1 MINPV
6 ACCHSGTCLG
16 EKFKVLLDVF
26 SCCSRWEDARAMM
39 MNESFLQR
47 LIFYDKDN
55 IPEDI
60 FEALKDYVNHPQ
72 FQVKGWGWG
81 GCSYFSRFAFIFFL
95 IIFVYDNGGF
105 L

>member
-1 MINPV
+1 
-6 ACCHSGTCLG
+6 
-16 EKFKVLLDVF
+16 
-26 SCCSRWEDARAMM
+26 MM

-72 FQVKGWGWG
+72 FQVKGWEWG
-81 GCSYFSRFAFIFFL
+81 VAHIFQDLLSFFFL
-95 IIFVYDNGGF
+95 LFLCMIMEGFYDTSTVMSMMHFTIAMYLSKNHKYNIKNGG
-105 L
+105 